1 MRTDYID
8 IDNGKWGIVIVRD
21 FYDTEDDWY
30 NAEESMRS
38 FGMTQKAIR
47 RACKILDTYNS
58 GMTITRDDLRMSI
71 IFIGRSNSR
80 GQFWNT
86 VSHELHHVAT
96 AIEEYY
102 GVDNLT
108 EPSAYLHGHLLQRVV
123 EVIAEPCHD

>member
-71 IFIGRSNSR
+71 IFIGRASSR
-80 GQFWNT
+80 G
-86 VSHELHHVAT
+86 
-96 AIEEYY
+96 EYR
-102 GVDNLT
+102 
-108 EPSAYLHGHLLQRVV
+108 RVR
-123 EVIAEPCHD
+123 IGCP